1 MKQNGGY
8 QSDHSKATFF
18 NDGNHLFMQLVNENL
33 QFHDQGSFQMKYINR
48 VTQINVLWAEDYL
61 KIVEEKSAKFIHIQN
76 AYLRVVM
83 NQKNQQFG
91 FRISKNGQQAEFY
104 GTSLE
109 LIENIKKYVIQS
121 EFQKKYQIIEKIGSG
136 NLSSVYKIQHSISGQ
151 MFAAKIVKKSVL
163 ARCSKFEKDYFLNE
177 ISILRQIDH
186 DNLLKLEEIHEG
198 EQNIYIIT
206 ELLEGGTIKEE
217 ILNNHFKEQEM
228 IKFMHSL
235 FNSLYALHKNN
246 IYHNDIR
253 YDNILLRDPQD
264 LKTACFINYG
274 KAMQIPSKNCSL
286 NQNNHQDQERIVN
299 LCIKR
304 DIYSLSTILLTVFT
318 KKVYNL
324 NQVVDELLM
333 KNFQYITQTEYM
345 ELSLPL
351 QRFFEMIFT
360 DKHKIQTEFLTCEKI
375 LGLDIFR
382 ILQKPRNSQN
392 FVSKQQ
398 FPQLPRRMSKFVP
411 CQSER
416 EKLDNSD
423 NSVKLPP
430 INRDAS
436 TSAEKSLSS
445 SPKSQCLLTSHLNTI
460 KKKNKL
466 KLINKVFKQNDL

>member
-1 MKQNGGY
+1 MKQSGGY

-18 NDGNHLFMQLVNENL
+18 NDGNHLFTQYANDNL
-33 QFHDQGSFQMKYINR
+33 QFHDQGCFQMKYINR
-48 VTQINVLWAEDYL
+48 VTSINVHWAEDYL
-61 KIVEEKSAKFIHIQN
+61 KIVEEKSSKFIHIQN
-76 AYLRVVM
+76 AYLRLVM

-91 FRISKNGQQAEFY
+91 FRISKNGHQAEFY
-104 GTSLE
+104 GGSLE
-109 LIENIKKYVIQS
+109 LIEKIKKYMIQS

-136 NLSSVYKIQHSISGQ
+136 NLSSVYKIQHNISGQ
-151 MFAAKIVKKSVL
+151 KFAAKIVKKSTL

-177 ISILRQIDH
+177 INILRLINH

-206 ELLEGGTIKEE
+206 ELLEGGSIKDE

-228 IKFMHSL
+228 IKVMHSL
-235 FNSLYALHKNN
+235 FSSLYALHKNN

-253 YDNILLRDPQD
+253 YDNILLKDPQD
-264 LKTACFINYG
+264 LQTACFINYG
-274 KAMQIPSKNCSL
+274 KAVQIPSKNCNL
-286 NQNNHQDQERIVN
+286 NQNNHQDQERIIN
-299 LCIKR
+299 LCLKR

-333 KNFQYITQTEYM
+333 KNYQYITQTEYM

-360 DKHKIQTEFLTCEKI
+360 DKCKKQIDILTCEKI

-382 ILQKPRNSQN
+382 IIQKPRS
-392 FVSKQQ
+392 SKIFLPQQ
-398 FPQLPRRMSKFVP
+398 LFPQLPRRMSKFVP
-411 CQSER
+411 CQSDR
-416 EKLDNSD
+416 EKLDHSED
-423 NSVKLPP
+423 SVKLPP

-445 SPKSQCLLTSHLNTI
+445 SPKSQCLLYSHLTTV
-460 KKKNKL
+460 KKNNNL
-466 KLINKVFKQNDL
+466 KIINKVIKQNDL